1 MKWELH
7 FNVWLPPAPHKKRKA
22 HHNMFKGYFLWIGDV
37 SLAWETHQEF
47 ISDEVL
53 GPYKIFILTGLHTN
67 WKKQTQTWWF
77 ATKRGKK
84 LQFQLFMRN
93 STGMLTQH
101 CGPTRSACKLL
112 VFYGSDPL
120 HGNEIPTETL
130 GILPKNSRRNN
141 KKCDKWNPINN
152 YYSYDEGKVKILQFF
167 LNLLDKW

>member
-77 ATKRGKK
+77 ATKREKSC
-84 LQFQLFMRN
+84 N
-93 STGMLTQH
+93 SNCLWETVLECWHNIAAQQ
-101 CGPTRSACKLL
+101 GPLVNYWISMAAILYMETRYRQKRWEYYPKTLEEITKN
-112 VFYGSDPL
+112 VT
-120 HGNEIPTETL
+120 NEIP
-130 GILPKNSRRNN
+130 
-141 KKCDKWNPINN
+141 
-152 YYSYDEGKVKILQFF
+152 
-167 LNLLDKW
+167 